1 MNASISSI
9 QMLNIHIHCYMHS
22 AYRCSSGRICIVWAS
37 WIAPR
42 SYFLSHNKDFLI
54 MIIWLYVFVYRPW
67 WSLLLNKTNFGTL
80 SALFPSQWKSTT
92 VFTAEC
98 TIMTLCCLHFQ
109 NKRILPNRIFWF
121 SAQNTSSCMLTVS
134 QTTKTPIYSGVPL
147 NHRAVCSLSI
157 FLLTVSIV
165 LIMHG
170 ACVHRALLLIF
181 LRWIC
186 SFGLLWRCRACVWIT
201 ASSVS
206 QSPAPTCTS
215 PLMNSPA
222 AHYWRHFTVV

>member
-1 MNASISSI
+1 MVYELF
-9 QMLNIHIHCYMHS
+9 QDLTL
-22 AYRCSSGRICIVWAS
+22 
-37 WIAPR
+37 WI
-42 SYFLSHNKDFLI
+42 
-54 MIIWLYVFVYRPW
+54 IIKVFFFCHYVC
-67 WSLLLNKTNFGTL
+67 LHKT
-80 SALFPSQWKSTT
+80 WVKST
-92 VFTAEC
+92 VEQNQKNFQ
-98 TIMTLCCLHFQ
+98 ILLIVCLVSIAVEVTCLVYSQQ
-109 NKRILPNRIFWF
+109 NAQSRLYFASTFKANRRIFLF
-121 SAQNTSSCMLTVS
+121 SVQNSSSCLLTVS
-134 QTTKTPIYSGVPL
+134 QTTKAPISSGVPL
-147 NHRAVCSLSI
+147 DHRAVCSVSI

-170 ACVHRALLLIF
+170 AWVHRALLLIL

-186 SFGLLWRCRACVWIT
+186 SFGLLWRCGACVWIT